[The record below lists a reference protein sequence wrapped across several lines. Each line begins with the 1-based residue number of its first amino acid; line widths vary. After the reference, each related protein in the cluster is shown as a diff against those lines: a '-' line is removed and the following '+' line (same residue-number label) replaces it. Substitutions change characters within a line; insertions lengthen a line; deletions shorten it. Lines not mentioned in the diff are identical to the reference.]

1 LFGIR
6 PDPTTTL
13 RHAMK
18 SILALCLAAF
28 LSTPFALADQ
38 EHIFPDKGA
47 MIELKLP
54 DDWEAQVKNGRLY
67 AHPPDDK
74 DFFVEFEEMQSKPDD
89 GEAVMKEAKASLA
102 ESFKKLEYGEV
113 QKARYTEL
121 SVVLMDVTGEDDAG
135 KVNLN
140 VVLVVDEKKNKV
152 VMVTRIASPE
162 SAKKHAAAWG
172 KIVSSFKAVKP
183 N

>member
-1 LFGIR
+1 
-6 PDPTTTL
+6 
-13 RHAMK
+13 MK
-18 SILALCLAAF
+18 SILALCLAAL
-28 LSTPFALADQ
+28 LSTSFTMADQ
-38 EHIFPDKGA
+38 EHIFPDKGSI
-47 MIELKLP
+47 IELKLP
-54 DDWEAQVKNGRLY
+54 DDWDAQVKNGRLY
-67 AHPPDDK
+67 AHPKDDK
-74 DFFVEFEEMQSKPDD
+74 EFFVEFEEMKSKPDD
-89 GEAVMKEAKASLA
+89 GDAVMKEAKASLA

-113 QKARYTEL
+113 QKARFTDL
-121 SVVLMDVTGEDDAG
+121 GVVLMDVTGEDESG

-162 SAKKHAAAWG
+162 SAKKHAPAWG